1 MGLRGRPSRDR
12 PDHHQ
17 PRRGLRPADG
27 CALWLLAGT
36 GRTADDRQGPDG
48 AADGHGRGRRAGRG
62 ADACRGHRPG
72 SHEGRA
78 VRRRERHVSL
88 SRTCRIPQGVG
99 WHPQDTGARGA
110 GLALADHGFV
120 FKGREGRSGECR
132 AHPCRFRCQGRKHV
146 RLRLHPGPRCA
157 DRVRRGCADA
167 HNPEHK
173 HMITA
178 YLWGTPNGYKVA
190 IALEEM
196 GVDYEITWVNIGAG
210 QQHEPEYLK
219 ISPNAKIPAIV
230 DHETGIS
237 LMESGAI
244 LQYLAERTG
253 TFGGETL
260 RDRWQVAQWL
270 HWQMGGLGPM
280 MGQANHFRGLEE
292 KVPYGETRYRNET
305 ARLFGVLDKQLEGRD
320 YIVGDYSIADMAAV
334 AWAGMAPMMADERLT
349 ACANVMAWIG
359 RNVARPATARAIALS
374 PD

>member
-1 MGLRGRPSRDR
+1 
-12 PDHHQ
+12 
-17 PRRGLRPADG
+17 
-27 CALWLLAGT
+27 
-36 GRTADDRQGPDG
+36 
-48 AADGHGRGRRAGRG
+48 
-62 ADACRGHRPG
+62 
-72 SHEGRA
+72 
-78 VRRRERHVSL
+78 
-88 SRTCRIPQGVG
+88 
-99 WHPQDTGARGA
+99 
-110 GLALADHGFV
+110 
-120 FKGREGRSGECR
+120 
-132 AHPCRFRCQGRKHV
+132 
-146 RLRLHPGPRCA
+146 
-157 DRVRRGCADA
+157 
-167 HNPEHK
+167 
-173 HMITA
+173 MITA

-280 MGQANHFRGLEE
+280 MGQANHFRGLTE
-292 KVPYGETRYRNET
+292 KVPYGETRYMNET
-305 ARLFGVLDKQLEGRD
+305 ARLFGVLDRQLEGRD